1 MPRRFFLHADRVRD
15 LADQHHLAQSE
26 VADRIGV
33 GRAYWSQ
40 LVNRRR
46 ALSPAIR
53 RRILACPL
61 FGGVP
66 ESQLWERVTDG
77 SLS

>member
-1 MPRRFFLHADRVRD
+1 MRRRFFLHADRVRD

-77 SLS
+77 SPS